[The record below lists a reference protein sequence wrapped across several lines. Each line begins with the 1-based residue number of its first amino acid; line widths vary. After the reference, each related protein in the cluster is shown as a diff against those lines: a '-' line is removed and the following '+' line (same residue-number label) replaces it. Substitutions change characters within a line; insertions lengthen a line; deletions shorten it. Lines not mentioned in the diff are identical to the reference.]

1 MNRTTSASL
10 MLVAVSLIL
19 SACTSLLGQLGT
31 AASTPEP
38 SASPTPFPLP
48 TITRLPDI
56 LPTPSAVDSLN
67 DRLLASIN
75 IAEHPLADDMMIGNS
90 PDEIVL
96 VQGQIWTRTANG
108 HLVQIEPVGNRILGA
123 VKVDSATDPNN
134 HCQGL
139 GTDGMNVWTCAAR
152 DDDGERTIDVARVD
166 PRTRRVV
173 QTIRVDKIFD
183 QFDMPYLVNRIWVLV
198 GGGDQLVGIDSVTNR
213 PGQPIDLGTRCFQ
226 LAAAGDTLL
235 ATCSLDNQVIR
246 IDPQT
251 REVITRATIS
261 NPRLISA
268 AGDSIWVT
276 QDNELLRLDPQTLNP
291 VVAFTHLP
299 SIGLNG
305 DIFVAEDAVWVR
317 LESGFLYRIDPATN
331 EIVEQVQ
338 PPEVFTGGSVI
349 ATADSVWTTAID
361 DYLLLRLTLR

>member
-1 MNRTTSASL
+1 MKQLINATLLLAALT
-10 MLVAVSLIL
+10 LIL
-19 SACTSLLGQLGT
+19 SACSTLMDQVGPVTTPLDPPMPPTS
-31 AASTPEP
+31 
-38 SASPTPFPLP
+38 SPMP

-67 DRLLASIN
+67 DRLLATIN
-75 IAEHPLADDMMIGNS
+75 IAEHPLADPIMIGNS
-90 PDEIVL
+90 PDEIVY

-108 HLVQIEPVGNRILGA
+108 HLVQVDPVTNRITGA
-123 VKVDSATDPNN
+123 VKVDTTADPNN

-152 DDDGERTIDVARVD
+152 DDGDERTIDVARVD

-183 QFDMPYLVNRIWVLV
+183 QFDMPYLFNRIWVLV
-198 GGGDQLVGIDSVTNR
+198 GGGDQLVGIDTGTNR
-213 PGQPIDLGTRCFQ
+213 PGQLIDLGTRCFQ

-235 ATCSLDNQVIR
+235 ATCSLDHQVIR

-251 REVITRATIS
+251 GEVITRATIT

-276 QDNELLRLDPQTLNP
+276 QNNELLRLDPETLNP
-291 VVAFTHLP
+291 VVAFTNLP

-305 DIFVAEDAVWVR
+305 DIFVDENTVWVR
-317 LESGFLYRIDPATN
+317 LESGFLYMINPATN
-331 EIVEQVQ
+331 EIVEQVL
-338 PPEVFTGGSVI
+338 PPEPFTGGSVI